1 MPLLENSELYL
12 GFMPGGMAALMD
24 QAFRK
29 IMSNFSLGTVAKV
42 CLSIRDDAGDD
53 HERGW

>member
-1 MPLLENSELYL
+1 MPVLENSEHL
-12 GFMPGGMAALMD
+12 GPPGGMAALMD

-42 CLSIRDDAGDD
+42 WLFSDDAGDD